1 MNLPAIANALPD
13 TQAQSDARGI
23 AISQAGVAGYSLPLR
38 IEDVDGQACA
48 TIARVAASVG
58 LSRSIRGAH
67 MSRFPVFLNR
77 LGGELQLSLLTAHA
91 RTVAREL
98 GALEGHLEMDF
109 PWFITKTAPRSGIQ
123 GLLDVEASYRANATV
138 DGASSLEQEVRVPAT
153 SLCPCSR
160 AISRYGAH
168 NQRCIVTIRVT
179 TDRPVPLQTMVATVE
194 RNASCELYPVLKRE
208 DEKFVTE
215 KAYENA
221 KFVEDIVRDIALE
234 LDRIPAIT
242 CFSVSCESIESIHNH
257 QAFATATSTGM
268 ERSVKEAR

>member
-1 MNLPAIANALPD
+1 MNLPALVNSLPD

-23 AISQAGVAGYSLPLR
+23 AISQAGIAGYSLPLR
-38 IEDVDGQACA
+38 IEDVDEQACA
-48 TIARVAASVG
+48 TIARITASVG
-58 LSRSIRGAH
+58 LSKVSRGAH

-77 LGGELQLSLLTAHA
+77 LGGALELGRLASHA
-91 RTVAREL
+91 RTIAAEL
-98 GALEGHLEMDF
+98 GALEGRLKLDF
-109 PWFITKTAPRSGIQ
+109 PWFVTKAAPRSGIQ

-168 NQRCIVTIRVT
+168 NQRCIVTIRAT
-179 TDRPVPLQTMVATVE
+179 TERPVPLQTLVATVE

-208 DEKFVTE
+208 DEKYVTE
-215 KAYENA
+215 RAYENA

-234 LDRIPAIT
+234 LDRIPAIAS
-242 CFSVSCESIESIHNH
+242 FSVSCESIESIHNH
-257 QAFATATSTGM
+257 QAFATATSAGLQRAF
-268 ERSVKEAR
+268 EKVK